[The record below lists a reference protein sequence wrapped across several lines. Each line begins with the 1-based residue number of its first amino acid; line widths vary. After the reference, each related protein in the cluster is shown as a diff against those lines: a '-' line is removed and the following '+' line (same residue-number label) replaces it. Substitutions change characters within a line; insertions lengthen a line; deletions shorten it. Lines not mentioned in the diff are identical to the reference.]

1 VWKGAPM
8 ASPPD
13 TDELVRRA
21 LAYPYDA
28 PAGSFVQLGDRT
40 LPVPPEEIDVAGRRA
55 LLAYGA
61 NASPEALT
69 RKLAAL
75 PPAPIPVLRV
85 ALSGWD
91 VVYSAHVTRYG
102 AVPAAVVAS
111 PGTVASVHLV
121 FPDDEQLAAI
131 AATEGQ
137 NYRLERLVDFTA
149 ELEVGGEGPREID
162 AFIGVHG
169 PLLLDGSPVAL
180 AAIPA
185 SGRVFP
191 SRTTPQM
198 IDRVRAAI
206 HPDLSLREFVL
217 HHVEHGGVSPL
228 PELRG

>member
-1 VWKGAPM
+1 VEAR
-8 ASPPD
+8 PD

-21 LAYPYDA
+21 LAYPYD
-28 PAGSFVQLGDRT
+28 PPDGSFVQLGDRT
-40 LPVPPEEIDVAGRRA
+40 LPVPPEAIDVEGRRA

-69 RKLAAL
+69 RKLAHL
-75 PPAPIPVLRV
+75 GPRPIPVLRV

-121 FPDDEQLAAI
+121 FPDDEQLAAL
-131 AATEGQ
+131 ASTEGQ
-137 NYRLERLVDFTA
+137 NYRLEQLVDFTA
-149 ELEVGGEGPREID
+149 ELEIGGEGPVEID
-162 AFIGVHG
+162 AFVSVHG
-169 PLLLDGSPVAL
+169 PVLLDGAPVAL

-185 SGRVFP
+185 RDRAFAEL
-191 SRTTPQM
+191 TTPEM
-198 IDRVRAAI
+198 IDRVRAAL
-206 HPDLSLREFVL
+206 HPEMSLREFVL

-228 PELRG
+228 PELAG

>member
-1 VWKGAPM
+1 VPNL
-8 ASPPD
+8 PD

-21 LAYPYDA
+21 LAYPYDP
-28 PAGSFVQLGDRT
+28 PARSFVQIGDRT
-40 LPVPPEEIDVAGRRA
+40 LPVPPEEIDVDGRRA

-75 PPAPIPVLRV
+75 PPEPIPVLRV
-85 ALSGWD
+85 SLSGWD

-121 FPDDEQLAAI
+121 FPSDDQLAAL

-137 NYRLERLVDFTA
+137 NYRLERLADFTA
-149 ELEVGGEGPREID
+149 ELEIGGAGPREID
-162 AFIGVHG
+162 AFISVHG

-185 SGRVFP
+185 RDRVFP
-191 SRTTPQM
+191 ELTTPQM
-198 IDRVRAAI
+198 IDRVRATI
-206 HPDLSLREFVL
+206 HPDLDLRNFIL

-228 PELRG
+228 PPLTGR